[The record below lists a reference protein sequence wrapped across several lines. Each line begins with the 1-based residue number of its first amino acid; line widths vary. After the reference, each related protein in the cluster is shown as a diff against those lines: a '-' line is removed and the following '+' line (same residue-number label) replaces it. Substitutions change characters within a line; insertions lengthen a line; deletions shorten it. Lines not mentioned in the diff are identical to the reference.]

1 MKRSRERGRSWSC
14 LWILVVLQFPKQAK
28 GGMSAGGMLKRQWR
42 REVERSVVFSVD
54 PFSWSIS
61 TPLPLKA
68 VIGFAGDAE
77 SSRWGFWQILS
88 FLSPPFASSF
98 SPQVHFTGLPLLG
111 RKQVMWKEGGQV
123 QRPKERND
131 HGENYGLFPHCSP
144 ALSGS
149 LN

>member
-1 MKRSRERGRSWSC
+1 MKRSRERGRSWGC

-28 GGMSAGGMLKRQWR
+28 EGMSAGGMLKRQWR

-68 VIGFAGDAE
+68 LIGFAGDAE

-98 SPQVHFTGLPLLG
+98 SPQVHFMGLPLCREKAG
-111 RKQVMWKEGGQV
+111 HVERRQPSAET
-123 QRPKERND
+123 QREKWSR
-131 HGENYGLFPHCSP
+131 GKLRVVSSLFTC
-144 ALSGS
+144 LEWFT
-149 LN
+149 